1 MDCLLRERQCNPCRR
16 ISMIHSM
23 TGYAAGSRDLG
34 FALLN
39 IELKSVNSRFLDLSF
54 RIGEELRFLEMPVR
68 ELLSARV
75 QRGKLECRLYLQSR
89 GGGSR
94 ALAPDL
100 TLVAR
105 LGELDAAVRQVL
117 PQALPLS
124 VAEVLRW
131 PGVMAEDGLDAE
143 LVQREAVALVASLLD
158 EFSASRAREGAK
170 LAAILLERAARMR
183 ELATQAGPLVPVALA
198 DYQARLATR
207 LREAVAALDEDRIRQ
222 ELGVVATR
230 IDVEEELARLV
241 THLDELERILKK
253 GGAVGKRLDF
263 LMQELNREANTL
275 ASKAV
280 STEVTAIALELKLL
294 IEQVREQV
302 QNLE

>member
-1 MDCLLRERQCNPCRR
+1 
-16 ISMIHSM
+16 MIHSM

-100 TLVAR
+100 ALVAR

-170 LAAILLERAARMR
+170 LAALLLERAARMR
-183 ELATQAGPLVPVALA
+183 ELAIQAGPLVPIALA
-198 DYQARLATR
+198 DYQTRLATR